1 MRLNIAA
8 IALAMA
14 ISISSVGAGLAS
26 GSGQAIA
33 VETNDPPSVHEVKL
47 TSEGAA
53 SAAKAQFGG
62 EAVGITSQNRNGQL
76 LYDVVLLKANGLTH
90 VWMDASGERVAKA
103 AIAVVDDNPHVERD
117 PKNRVT
123 DDEEP
128 RSDPSET

>member
-1 MRLNIAA
+1 MRLNIAT

-53 SAAKAQFGG
+53 SAARALFGG
-62 EAVGITSQNRNGQL
+62 KAVGVTSHDRNGQL
-76 LYDVVLLKANGLTH
+76 FYEVALLKANGLTH
-90 VWMDASGERVAKA
+90 VWMDASGERVDKA
-103 AIAVVDDNPHVERD
+103 AIAIVDDNPHVERD
-117 PKNRVT
+117 PKNRESD
-123 DDEEP
+123 DDEGML
-128 RSDPSET
+128 DPSET